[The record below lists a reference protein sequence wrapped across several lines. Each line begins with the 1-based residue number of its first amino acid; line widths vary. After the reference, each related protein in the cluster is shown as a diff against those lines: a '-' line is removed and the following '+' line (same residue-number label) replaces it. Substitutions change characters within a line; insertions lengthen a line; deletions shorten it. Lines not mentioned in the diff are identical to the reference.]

1 MTHIRRPFSRARLAW
16 SAVDILSAVFG
27 LTALLAV
34 TVGVGLFL
42 RWREGRP
49 RRHVPH
55 EVIEPRRLGAEGL
68 GEQATLLQFSTEMCA
83 RCPGVHRLLADV
95 ASDHEG
101 VRHLDVDLTHRPD
114 IAQHFHVLQTP
125 TTLILDRHGAI
136 QSRIG
141 GIPGRDV
148 IELELARLADADTR
162 SDSGAPETADV

>member
-1 MTHIRRPFSRARLAW
+1 MDVV
-16 SAVDILSAVFG
+16 SAIFA

-34 TVGVGLFL
+34 TLGVGLFL

-49 RRHVPH
+49 RRQVPH
-55 EVIEPRRLGAEGL
+55 EVIEPGRLGADGL
-68 GEQATLLQFSTEMCA
+68 GAQATLLQFSTEMCA
-83 RCPGVHRLLADV
+83 RCPGVHRMLADV
-95 ASDHEG
+95 ATDYDG

-114 IAQHFHVLQTP
+114 IARHFQVLQTP

-148 IELELARLADADTR
+148 VELELTRITDADARPD
-162 SDSGAPETADV
+162 PQVETADV